1 MKKSLVALVVAVFA
15 LSSTHP
21 AIAIWGGDLALG
33 DARVA
38 GMITKKQDMRGTSC
52 TLSLLT
58 PQIAIGAAHCIDPP
72 GTPHNG
78 TPFEST
84 FEPFQPTWI
93 SVPGVDVKVDDVN
106 TRVKIVKGYLT
117 KGYINVFPCT
127 PTACTQVD
135 DMVFWVLEKPL
146 VPNYIMNIATEKEV
160 NALRSS
166 GGAITH
172 IGYGFQKFVDQPSP
186 ADGKPYK
193 IEGIAT
199 TIGRPL
205 YGGTVSKKIVI
216 TQTPLDKSLCPGDS
230 GSPVY
235 SKFDGEEKM
244 FAIQFAGWAGGGY
257 CDTKNWPAGKFPQV
271 QNTLIYPYIDI
282 LRQEPLAATI
292 VANYDAKIA
301 AELKAEAKPSPT
313 STASATPTASAP
325 AKAATPK
332 KITITCVKGKT
343 SKKVTDVSPKCPA
356 GYKKK

>member
-1 MKKSLVALVVAVFA
+1 MRKSLVATLVALFA
-15 LSSTHP
+15 LSSTQFSQ
-21 AIAIWGGDLALG
+21 AIYGGDLALG

-38 GMITKKQDMRGTSC
+38 GMISKEQNTRGTSC

-93 SVPGVDVKVDDVN
+93 SVPGVDVKVDDIN
-106 TRVKIVKGYLT
+106 SRVKIIKGYIT
-117 KGYINVFPCT
+117 KGYNNVFPCT
-127 PTACTQVD
+127 PAACTQVD

-146 VPNYIMNIATEKEV
+146 VANYIMNIATEKEV
-160 NALRSS
+160 NALKNS

-172 IGYGFQKFVDQPSP
+172 IGYGFQKYKDEPQP

-199 TIGRPL
+199 KFEQKQFNG
-205 YGGTVSKKIVI
+205 VNKKIVI
-216 TQTPLDKSLCPGDS
+216 TQTPMEKSLCPGDS
-230 GSPVY
+230 GSPLY

-244 FAIQFAGWAGGGY
+244 FAIQFAGYDGGGY
-257 CDTKNWPAGKFPQV
+257 CSTKPWPAGKFPKV
-271 QNTLIYPYIDI
+271 QNTLIYPYIDF

-292 VANYDAKIA
+292 IANYDAKLA
-301 AELKAEAKPSPT
+301 AELKAEVTAKPV
-313 STASATPTASAP
+313 ATPTP
-325 AKAATPK
+325 TAKTVVPK
-332 KITITCVKGKT
+332 RITITCVKGKT
-343 SKKVTDVSPKCPA
+343 SKKVTDVNPKCPG

>member
-1 MKKSLVALVVAVFA
+1 MKKTVVASLVVLFS
-15 LSSTHP
+15 LSSTNP
-21 AIAIWGGDLALG
+21 SSAIYGGDLTLG

-38 GMITKKQDMRGTSC
+38 GMISKKQDTRNTSC

-93 SVPGVDVKVDDVN
+93 SVPGVDVKVDDIN
-106 TRVKIVKGYLT
+106 TRVKLVKGYLT
-117 KGYINVFPCT
+117 KGYNNVFPCT
-127 PTACTQVD
+127 PTVCTQVD
-135 DMVFWVLEKPL
+135 DIVFWVLEKPL
-146 VPNYIMNIATEKEV
+146 VSNYIMNIATEKEV
-160 NALRSS
+160 NALKSS

-172 IGYGFQKFVDQPSP
+172 IGYGFQKFVDQPQP

-199 TIGRPL
+199 TVGRPL
-205 YGGTVSKKIVI
+205 YGGIISKKIVI
-216 TQTPLDKSLCPGDS
+216 TQTPMDKSLCPGDS

-257 CDTKNWPAGKFPQV
+257 CDTKTWPAGKFPQV

-292 VANYDAKIA
+292 IANYDAKVA
-301 AELKAEAKPSPT
+301 AELKAETTVQSTPT
-313 STASATPTASAP
+313 PTPTA
-325 AKAATPK
+325 KVAAPK